1 MPSCQDQGGS
11 AQETGRPEAPDE
23 MDKVECR
30 EGPGVDD
37 SQRPDGEALW
47 SLYMHVLC
55 LQSAEWELRPCM
67 QTFPCTAPAIH
78 RLLMRF
84 SGEPLK
90 DIKTQYLQDQY

>member
-1 MPSCQDQGGS
+1 MFERRNDVHCQDQGGS
-11 AQETGRPEAPDE
+11 AQEETGRPEAPDE
-23 MDKVECR
+23 MDKVGCR

-67 QTFPCTAPAIH
+67 QTFPCTAPGHSPPANEVFRRAIKGH
-78 RLLMRF
+78 
-84 SGEPLK
+84 
-90 DIKTQYLQDQY
+90 